1 MKKIIFVALLFL
13 AACAP
18 SGTSM
23 DEIQALDIYVTP
35 AAQPWLA
42 DVYACAPEGI
52 VLRVVASPG
61 LADLA
66 IRLGEPGLW
75 PGPVY
80 RIGSEEI
87 LVAAHPASPLQD
99 LTLEAARALFAGA
112 GDPSAEVWVYAA
124 GEDVQGV
131 FEQAVMAG
139 RPVTS
144 QARLM
149 AGPQHMSE
157 VLSETPNA
165 VGFLPRRWKAGDLHI
180 VYVIP
185 HVPVLALVHGQP
197 QGALRALLA
206 CLQPQAMKSA
216 R

>member
-1 MKKIIFVALLFL
+1 MKKFIFVALLFL

-18 SGTSM
+18 LDISA
-23 DEIQALDIYVTP
+23 DEVQALDIYATP

-52 VLRVVASPG
+52 ALRVVDSPDQ
-61 LADLA
+61 ADLA
-66 IRLGEPGLW
+66 IRLGEPDLW
-75 PGPVY
+75 PAPVY
-80 RIGSEEI
+80 QIGSEEI

-112 GDPSAEVWVYAA
+112 GDPSVGVWVYAG

-144 QARLM
+144 LAHLA
-149 AGPQHMSE
+149 AGPQHMSD
-157 VLSETPNA
+157 VLSETSNA
-165 VGFLPRRWKAGDLHI
+165 VGILPRRWKVSDLQ
-180 VYVIP
+180 VAYTIP
-185 HVPVLALVHGQP
+185 DVPVLALVNGEP
-197 QGALRALLA
+197 QGALRVLLA
-206 CLQPQAMKSA
+206 CLQP
-216 R
+216 

>member
-1 MKKIIFVALLFL
+1 MRSLKLKQVLSAVLFL
-13 AACAP
+13 LAGCGHVVPAVE
-18 SGTSM
+18 T
-23 DEIQALDIYVTP
+23 QTLDVYATP

-52 VLRVVASPG
+52 ALRVVDSPDQ
-61 LADLA
+61 ADLA
-66 IRLGEPGLW
+66 IRLGEPDLW
-75 PGPVY
+75 PAPVY

-112 GDPSAEVWVYAA
+112 GDPSVEMWVYA
-124 GEDVQGV
+124 GEEDVQGV

-144 QARLM
+144 LARLA
-149 AGPQHMSE
+149 AGPQHMSD

-165 VGFLPRRWKAGDLHI
+165 VGLLPRRWKVGDLH
-180 VYVIP
+180 VAYTIP
-185 HVPVLALVHGQP
+185 NVPVLALVNDEP

-206 CLQPQAMKSA
+206 CLQP
-216 R
+216 

>member
-1 MKKIIFVALLFL
+1 MRSLKLKQILSAVLFL
-13 AACAP
+13 LASCAP
-18 SGTSM
+18 ATPTIGT
-23 DEIQALDIYVTP
+23 QALDIYATP

-42 DVYACAPEGI
+42 DVYACVPEGI
-52 VLRVVASPG
+52 ALRVVDSPEQ
-61 LADLA
+61 ADLA
-66 IRLGEPGLW
+66 IRLGEPHLW
-75 PGPVY
+75 PAPVY

-87 LVAAHPASPLQD
+87 LLLAHPAGPLQD

-112 GDPSAEVWVYAA
+112 GDPSVEVWVYAG

-144 QARLM
+144 LARLA
-149 AGPQHMSE
+149 AGPQHMSD

-165 VGFLPRRWKAGDLHI
+165 VGILPRRWKATDLH
-180 VYVIP
+180 VAYTIP
-185 HVPVLALVHGQP
+185 DVPVLALVNDEP

-206 CLQPQAMKSA
+206 CLQP
-216 R
+216 